1 MCVAMSE
8 RLTQAETIR
17 EMMLHL
23 FVYLRGTVGR
33 LGGRLQAVLLVGVCD
48 GGLVNGDVSPHLLP
62 PLLAGVRGSLTKVAI
77 AI

>member
-1 MCVAMSE
+1 M
-8 RLTQAETIR
+8 
-17 EMMLHL
+17 
-23 FVYLRGTVGR
+23 GR

-62 PLLAGVRGSLTKVAI
+62 PLLAGVGGSLTKVAI